1 MRPHTQT
8 SRLSESAED
17 YLEVIGTLCQKHG
30 QAQVSDI
37 ALALNVKKPSVTA
50 AIRQLAELELIE
62 YRSYAPIKLTEKGR
76 LYAEKVMHTH
86 QLLCNFFHKHV
97 GFDEERATMI
107 ACHMEHVLNDDEVQ
121 IFEQF
126 KAKLSPTENK
136 TDSPE

>member
-1 MRPHTQT
+1 MRPHVQTT

-76 LYAEKVMHTH
+76 LYAEKVMHAH
-86 QLLCNFFHKHV
+86 ELLRSFFEDCV
-97 GFDEERATMI
+97 GFQPDRASEI
-107 ACHMEHVLNDDEVQ
+107 ACHMEHVLTDEELAM
-121 IFEQF
+121 FEQF
-126 KAKLSPTENK
+126 KSQLSHTSGKQE
-136 TDSPE
+136 